1 MRTYTSSAR
10 VRVCTAFVAV
20 VGCLTIAGADWRQ
33 FRGTDSN
40 SVAGDA
46 QLPTVW
52 SDTESVAW
60 KTKLPARGVSSP
72 IVVGDTVIVT
82 SSSGFKQDR
91 LYVSTYDAK
100 TGKPRWQRE
109 FWATGRTLC
118 HPTSANAAPTPCS
131 DGKRI
136 FAFYSSNDLVCLDME
151 GNLLWLRGLTL
162 DFPTAANDVGMASS
176 PVITGETVVVQVENE
191 GNSFAAGINAQ
202 TGETRWQVP
211 RPAESNWTSPVVWRG
226 ANDGKDV
233 VLLQSGDRL
242 TAHDPMSGEKVW
254 EYLASCAG
262 IASPL
267 AIGDTV
273 YVPADGMTA
282 LKCSKGTE
290 PEVVWQENK
299 LGAGSASA
307 LLHDGKLYVL
317 NSAGAITCGDATDGK
332 VLWRGRLKGSFW
344 ATPVLAGQYLYCVNQ
359 EGLAQVVDLT
369 KEGNVIAENT
379 FGEPVLGT
387 PAIAD
392 NALFVRTDGHL
403 WKIERK

>member
-1 MRTYTSSAR
+1 MGFHRGRLGLMGFAAAALL
-10 VRVCTAFVAV
+10 C
-20 VGCLTIAGADWRQ
+20 CGADWRQ

-46 QLPTVW
+46 KLPTTW
-52 SDTESVAW
+52 SETENVAW
-60 KTKLPARGVSSP
+60 KTALPARGVSSP
-72 IVVGDTVIVT
+72 IIVGDSVIVT

-91 LYVSTYDAK
+91 LYVNSYDAK
-100 TGKPRWQRE
+100 TGKPQWQRE

-136 FAFYSSNDLVCLDME
+136 FAFYSSNDLVALDLE
-151 GNLLWLRGLTL
+151 GNVLWVRGLTY

-176 PVITGETVVVQVENE
+176 PVVSGETVIVQVENE
-191 GNSFAAGINAQ
+191 GDSFAAGINAQ
-202 TGETRWQVP
+202 TGETRWQLP
-211 RPAESNWTSPVVWRG
+211 RPKSANWTSPVVWRG
-226 ANDGKDV
+226 ANQGQDL

-242 TAHDPMSGEKVW
+242 TAHDPLTGAQVW
-254 EYLASCAG
+254 EYLAGCAG

-267 AIGDTV
+267 ALDDTV
-273 YVPADGMTA
+273 YVPAGGMTA
-282 LKCSKGTE
+282 LKFPEIDK
-290 PEVVWQENK
+290 PEVAWQEAK

-317 NSAGAITCGDATDGK
+317 NSAGAITCGNAADGA

-344 ATPVLAGQYLYCVNQ
+344 ATPVLGGQYLYCINQ
-359 EGLAQVVDLT
+359 EGLAQVADLAN
-369 KEGNVIAENT
+369 EGKVVAENT

-392 NALFVRTDGHL
+392 NALYVRTDGHL
-403 WKIERK
+403 WKIEGK